1 VTEPGARRH
10 DARERA
16 LGLLYEAQAK
26 GVPAGEVLAALPVPP
41 DDYAAELA
49 AGVGAHEPAIDRLLG
64 DAARGWTV
72 ARMPVI
78 DRTVLRMAVFELLH
92 EPDVPTAVVIDEA
105 VELAKQFSTD
115 DSGRFVNGVLGRI
128 ARDVRDAP
136 AVPGDPHVVDV
147 LLVDVDGVLR
157 HWHEDEVDAAE
168 DALGLRRGAIAEV
181 AFEEGLLHR
190 TITGALTDIAWRTH
204 VADELAA
211 RYGVDAAAVS
221 KFWDGRAWT
230 VDEAVLAVLAEVRG
244 AGRCRVALFSNAT
257 DRLEDDMRQCG
268 IYDAVDSIVNSATLR
283 LAKPDPL
290 AFEAAAT
297 ALGTEPSRCLF
308 VDDRA
313 ANIDGAR
320 LAGMRAELFTSADSL
335 RELVRGAGLVG

>member
-1 VTEPGARRH
+1 VTERGARRH

-26 GVPAGEVLAALPVPP
+26 GVPADDVIAALPVPP
-41 DDYAAELA
+41 DEYAAELA
-49 AGVGAHEPAIDRLLG
+49 AGVAAHEPAIDGLLG
-64 DAARGWTV
+64 GAARGWTV
-72 ARMPVI
+72 ERMPVV

-92 EPDVPTAVVIDEA
+92 QPDVPTAVVIDEA

-128 ARDVRDAP
+128 ARDVRGAAGSP
-136 AVPGDPHVVDV
+136 VDV

-157 HWHEDEVDAAE
+157 HWHDHEVDAAE
-168 DALGLRRGAIAEV
+168 DALGLPRGAIAEV
-181 AFEEGLLHR
+181 AFEEALMQLV
-190 TITGALTDIAWRTH
+190 ITGGMTDAAWRTH

-211 RYGVDAAAVS
+211 RYGVDAVALS
-221 KFWDGRAWT
+221 EFWNGRGWT
-230 VDEAVLAVLAEVRG
+230 VDESVLAVLADVRG

-268 IYDAVDSIVNSATLR
+268 ISDAVDSIVNSATLR

-290 AFEAAAT
+290 AFAAAAA
-297 ALGTEPSRCLF
+297 ALDTEPDRCLF

-313 ANIDGAR
+313 ANVDGAR
-320 LAGMRAELFTSADSL
+320 QAGMRAELFTSADAL
-335 RELVRGAGLVG
+335 RELVRSAGLVG